1 MRQARTGASK
11 ESIPEEN
18 DQTLIEE
25 KQWTRHEKRRSE
37 KEARAKKERCAEE
50 KSLIKEERMR
60 KESAPREA
68 KSAETEP
75 LANKRMDERGSD
87 PKL

>member
-25 KQWTRHEKRRSE
+25 KNGRDTK
-37 KEARAKKERCAEE
+37 
-50 KSLIKEERMR
+50 
-60 KESAPREA
+60 
-68 KSAETEP
+68 
-75 LANKRMDERGSD
+75 NGD
-87 PKL
+87 PKKKRGPKKNDVLKEKG

>member
-1 MRQARTGASK
+1 
-11 ESIPEEN
+11 
-18 DQTLIEE
+18 
-25 KQWTRHEKRRSE
+25 
-37 KEARAKKERCAEE
+37 
-50 KSLIKEERMR
+50 MR